1 MVIKVLHVGLGPVG
15 TAVVRQVASRKGMQI
30 VGAVDIDPA
39 KAGRELGAVC
49 AMRRKLGVI
58 VGDDVVRAI
67 KSTKPDIA
75 VICTE
80 SSLRRVFPQFE
91 QVLKLKVPIISTAEE
106 LAYPVLANRA
116 IARKI
121 DALARRSR
129 VAVLGT
135 GVNPGFAMD
144 ALPIALT
151 SVCERVDSIEITRV
165 QAIDRPHHH
174 VGLVE
179 SITMI
184 ADALGWRLDRVTDE
198 TRARLGDDGV
208 ERGTLQDGVG
218 YVKNKPRITLHMEML
233 RDVSETYDEIHITGV
248 PSLTSR
254 ITSGLHGDAAAA
266 AITVNAIHKVLVAQP
281 GLRTMKDMGL
291 PGFFGG

>member
-15 TAVVRQVASRKGMQI
+15 TAVARQVAARKGMQI
-30 VGAVDIDPA
+30 VGAIDIDPA
-39 KAGRELGAVC
+39 KVGRDLGPVC
-49 AMRRKLGVI
+49 GMRRKLGVM
-58 VGDDVVRAI
+58 VTDDVIRAV
-67 KSTKPDIA
+67 KSARPDIA

-80 SSLRRVFPQFE
+80 SSLRRVLPQFE

-106 LAYPVLANRA
+106 LAYPVQANRA
-116 IARKI
+116 IAKKI

-151 SVCERVDSIEITRV
+151 SVCEHVESIAITRV
-165 QAIDRPHHH
+165 QTADRPGHH
-174 VGLVE
+174 VGLAE

-184 ADALGWRLDRVTDE
+184 ADAMGWRLDKVTDDV
-198 TRARLGDDGV
+198 RARFGEDGV
-208 ERGTLQDGVG
+208 ECGTVQDGVG
-218 YVKNKPRITLHMEML
+218 FVKNKPRITLHMEMVP
-233 RDVSETYDEIHITGV
+233 DATESYDEIRITGT

-254 ITSGLHGDAAAA
+254 ISTGLHGDAAAA
-266 AITVNAIHKVLVAQP
+266 SITVNAIPKVLVAQP

-291 PGFFGG
+291 PGYFGG